1 MYCSFFDLFVF
12 GFKYRFGENEF
23 SYFVSFLFWNL
34 NWKERN
40 SDVFLF
46 LLKKK
51 TKQKKPQVSM
61 QWKRFSFAVVIMALI
76 KSYEKCINEPFKIGK
91 ALKKITAGMA
101 QECFI
106 TLK

>member
-1 MYCSFFDLFVF
+1 
-12 GFKYRFGENEF
+12 
-23 SYFVSFLFWNL
+23 
-34 NWKERN
+34 
-40 SDVFLF
+40 
-46 LLKKK
+46 
-51 TKQKKPQVSM
+51 M

-76 KSYEKCINEPFKIGK
+76 KSYEKFINEPFKIGK

>member
-40 SDVFLF
+40 SDVFF
-46 LLKKK
+46 YFYLKKK
-51 TKQKKPQVSM
+51 KKTQVSM
-61 QWKRFSFAVVIMALI
+61 QWKRFRFAVVIMALI
-76 KSYEKCINEPFKIGK
+76 KSYEKWAF
-91 ALKKITAGMA
+91 
-101 QECFI
+101 
-106 TLK
+106 

>member
-1 MYCSFFDLFVF
+1 MFF
-12 GFKYRFGENEF
+12 
-23 SYFVSFLFWNL
+23 YFY
-34 NWKERN
+34 
-40 SDVFLF
+40 
-46 LLKKK
+46 LKK
-51 TKQKKPQVSM
+51 TNKQKKPQVSM

-76 KSYEKCINEPFKIGK
+76 KSYEKCINEPFKIGN

>member
-12 GFKYRFGENEF
+12 GFKYKFGENEF

-46 LLKKK
+46 LLKKQ
-51 TKQKKPQVSM
+51 TNKKN
-61 QWKRFSFAVVIMALI
+61 RR
-76 KSYEKCINEPFKIGK
+76 
-91 ALKKITAGMA
+91 
-101 QECFI
+101 
-106 TLK
+106 